1 MNDEKFT
8 QITGEQVA
16 DGIEFVELNAES
28 TEFTPK
34 NDHIAILKLKIL
46 LAEYIAHYHYAE
58 YEETSEVGAAA
69 INISD
74 FIKYL
79 EHRRNR
85 KLKDDACTP
94 DGGEKTTL
102 GGKIIEALQ
111 KEWANSS
118 KDEEDYRTGLA
129 VATRI
134 VMETA
139 AGAK

>member
-46 LAEYIAHYHYAE
+46 FAEYIAYYAE

-74 FIKYL
+74 FLKYL
-79 EHRRNR
+79 EYRRNR

>member
-46 LAEYIAHYHYAE
+46 LAEYIAYYAE

-74 FIKYL
+74 FLKYL
-79 EHRRNR
+79 EYRRNR

-94 DGGEKTTL
+94 DGSEKTTL

>member
-1 MNDEKFT
+1 MLSMT
-8 QITGEQVA
+8 
-16 DGIEFVELNAES
+16 
-28 TEFTPK
+28 
-34 NDHIAILKLKIL
+34 
-46 LAEYIAHYHYAE
+46 
-58 YEETSEVGAAA
+58 A

-74 FIKYL
+74 FLKYL
-79 EHRRNR
+79 EYRRNR

-139 AGAK
+139 AGVK

>member
-58 YEETSEVGAAA
+58 YDCNQYLRFSQ
-69 INISD
+69 IS
-74 FIKYL
+74 
-79 EHRRNR
+79 
-85 KLKDDACTP
+85 
-94 DGGEKTTL
+94 
-102 GGKIIEALQ
+102 
-111 KEWANSS
+111 
-118 KDEEDYRTGLA
+118 
-129 VATRI
+129 
-134 VMETA
+134 
-139 AGAK
+139 